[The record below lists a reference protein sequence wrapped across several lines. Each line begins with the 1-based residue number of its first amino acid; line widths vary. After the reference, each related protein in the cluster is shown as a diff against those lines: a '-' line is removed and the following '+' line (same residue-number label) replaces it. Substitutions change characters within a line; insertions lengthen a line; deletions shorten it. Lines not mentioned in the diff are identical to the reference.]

1 MIVETAQLSDLP
13 EVMKLEEY
21 FDVAWSP
28 ESWREEI
35 EGEGRLVLIARD
47 TQVVGVACFQLV
59 EDVADLHRIAVA
71 PGHRR
76 LGLARVMLVA
86 GLQWAIGQGA
96 TRMLLEVESGNEAA
110 IALYRGYGFRQVA
123 SRPGYY
129 GAARDA
135 LVLERHLEGVDA
147 DSVGMW
153 DMEESHE

>member
-1 MIVETAQLSDLP
+1 MIVEIAQPADLT
-13 EVMKLEEY
+13 EIMALEAS
-21 FDVAWSP
+21 FDVEWSA

-47 TQVVGVACFQLV
+47 AGIVGVACFQLI
-59 EDVADLHRIAVA
+59 EDVADLHRIVVA

-86 GLQWAIGQGA
+86 GLQWAIA
-96 TRMLLEVESGNEAA
+96 RDASRMLLEVEADNDAA
-110 IALYRGYGFRQVA
+110 LALYRGYGFRPLTR
-123 SRPGYY
+123 RPGYY
-129 GAARDA
+129 GEGRDA

-153 DMEESHE
+153 DTEENHD